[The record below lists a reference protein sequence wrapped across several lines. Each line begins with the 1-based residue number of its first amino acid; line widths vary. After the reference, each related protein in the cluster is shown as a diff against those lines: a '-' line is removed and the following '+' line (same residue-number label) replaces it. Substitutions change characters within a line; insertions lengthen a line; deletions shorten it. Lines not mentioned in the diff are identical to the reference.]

1 MCRWTVAGDT
11 HQPMPEPKKAKGTL
25 TIYDVATRAGVSI
38 ASVSRV
44 LNGLG
49 SPRAETRERVLQA
62 VRELSFVRDGSA
74 RALSNGLKEVVGVVF
89 RRGDETLFEDE
100 YESFL
105 YIDVINRGIEAESQR
120 RGFDVLMSSV
130 AFNDENVLQRVAA
143 MAGKTDGLILHDR
156 MLSAVGIATVASIVP
171 VVTLAGSPTPES
183 MNVRCDNEV
192 GHARAGPPPGRRPR
206 LPQRRLPLGSR
217 RQPRQPGPRPDL
229 RGRGGRRRRRHA
241 DRTAWQGNYSAAG
254 GAAVITSLLDAGTA
268 LPRAIVCA
276 SDQTAIGAMHAL
288 AQRGIRVPQDVA
300 ITGFDDV
307 PVARHLRPPLT
318 TVRQPMQELG
328 AKAFEVLYSRI
339 NAAGR
344 RARNRAP
351 GPAGRPRELRLPA
364 QHVNGDRAPRR
375 SSGGGLAMRAVLRRL
390 GVYFLAAWV
399 AITVSFLLPRVVP
412 GNPVAGAV
420 ARASQSGNCN
430 SACVIAVEEQLGFNV
445 HTSLWDQYVQ
455 YLGNL
460 AHGNLGQSWSENA
473 PVSSLILSY
482 LPWTLGLLVVATTHQ
497 LLRRHRPSASGWPGA
512 AARGSSGCCRP
523 PPSSR
528 RFLTSSWRWCSS

>member
-1 MCRWTVAGDT
+1 
-11 HQPMPEPKKAKGTL
+11 MPESKKAKGNL

-44 LNGLG
+44 LNGQG
-49 SPRAETRERVLQA
+49 TPRAETSERVLRA

-74 RALSNGLKEVVGVVF
+74 RALSNGLKEVIGVVF

-156 MLSAVGIATVASIVP
+156 MLSAVGIARVASIVP
-171 VVTLAGSPTPES
+171 IVTLAGSPTPES
-183 MNVRCDNEV
+183 MNVRCDNESGMRELV
-192 GHARAGPPPGRRPR
+192 RHLVVDHQYRSVAYLSGRGDSPDNRARARIFEAEAAASGADIQVGP
-206 LPQRRLPLGSR
+206 
-217 RQPRQPGPRPDL
+217 
-229 RGRGGRRRRRHA
+229 
-241 DRTAWQGNYSAAG
+241 AWQGNYSAAG
-254 GAAVITSLLDAGTA
+254 GANVITSLLDAGTA

-300 ITGFDDV
+300 VTGFDDV

-339 NAAGR
+339 SAAGGE
-344 RARNRAP
+344 P
-351 GPAGRPRELRLPA
+351 EIVLPVQLIVRESCGCP
-364 QHVNGDRAPRR
+364 R
-375 SSGGGLAMRAVLRRL
+375 SS
-390 GVYFLAAWV
+390 
-399 AITVSFLLPRVVP
+399 
-412 GNPVAGAV
+412 
-420 ARASQSGNCN
+420 
-430 SACVIAVEEQLGFNV
+430 
-445 HTSLWDQYVQ
+445 
-455 YLGNL
+455 
-460 AHGNLGQSWSENA
+460 A
-473 PVSSLILSY
+473 PVTSPGSL
-482 LPWTLGLLVVATTHQ
+482 G
-497 LLRRHRPSASGWPGA
+497 REEG
-512 AARGSSGCCRP
+512 
-523 PPSSR
+523 
-528 RFLTSSWRWCSS
+528 